1 MTTGW
6 FVFISAMVQLPVSMY
21 NGAVMVNT
29 LDNQNMT
36 IIAADKPQDGDE
48 ADVPQSTET
57 VEIS

>member
-1 MTTGW
+1 M
-6 FVFISAMVQLPVSMY
+6 FISAMVQLPVSMY